1 MLWPRKRLE
10 PTAAAAPAASEPA
23 LAAHFSP
30 ELFSRHMAAFIETAA
45 EDGGPQAYLLA
56 LAHKCERIGALTAAL
71 ASRSL
76 RMAEIEVLLGQVF
89 TARRRLFP
97 ALATLGPERVSA
109 ALANIVAGEN
119 PAQERLQAFVDL
131 IPGVEATDRDSL
143 RAVARVRRAAWDFG
157 TELLHFHAPEHYP
170 LMSRWVWDAATQ
182 SGALRELMSGRAL
195 DAETGLDAAAA
206 VFDTANE
213 WAVEQLRSAGVF
225 RELPLWIDLI
235 LARAYVDYLGAAT
248 QGHFGADFAR
258 GTTPRAQLRKLLGID
273 GERALGR
280 SRVRIA

>member
-1 MLWPRKRLE
+1 
-10 PTAAAAPAASEPA
+10 
-23 LAAHFSP
+23 
-30 ELFSRHMAAFIETAA
+30 MAALIEMAA

-56 LAHKCERIGALTAAL
+56 LAHKCERIGALTVAL
-71 ASRSL
+71 ASRRLS
-76 RMAEIEVLLGQVF
+76 MVEIEVLIGQVF

-131 IPGVEATDRDSL
+131 IPGAEATDRESL

-157 TELLHFHAPEHYP
+157 AEMLHFHAPERYP

-182 SGALRELMSGRAL
+182 SGALRELMSTSAL
-195 DAETGLDAAAA
+195 GAEIGLDGAAA
-206 VFDTANE
+206 VFDSAQE
-213 WAVEQLRSAGVF
+213 WVAERLRVAGVF
-225 RELPLWIDLI
+225 REIPLWIDLI
-235 LARAYVDYLGAAT
+235 LARAYVDYLGAAA

-280 SRVRIA
+280 SRVRLA